1 MLRTRRQFIKSL
13 SVAGA
18 ALAHPSF
25 VFANNTSAFAGKF
38 VLTLQ
43 ARGGWDVTYFC
54 DPKENQPGDEVI
66 TNWSKIERTQ
76 MAGNIAYAPVANNQA
91 FFERHHKK
99 TLIING
105 VDAQTNAHSI
115 GETANWSGRTADGYP
130 SLTALYAAANAPHL
144 PMTYLS
150 FGGWSRAAALLRPTI
165 LGHSVSQ
172 MRDFLRSG
180 IDDRG
185 QQLVDPQIWSLIR
198 QLHAENTQNM
208 LMDEMQLETSKRAR
222 TAYLQALNSSDALSE
237 FAELLPTSGELHEL
251 SGGNRL
257 ITQANFALLAFRAGV
272 SVSADLSDGGYDS
285 HANNDVQQIKLLGEL
300 TDAINY
306 VWDFAEALNIAD
318 RLVVIVGSD
327 FSRTPHYNSGNGKD
341 HWPVGSYM
349 IMEKGA
355 PYTNQV
361 IGKTDEGQN
370 AFGLDVL
377 EMRPIELGGV
387 KLLPA
392 HVQKALRRYLGLET
406 AAVAQAFPL
415 INTESINFFS

>member
-66 TNWSKIERTQ
+66 TNWSKTERTQ

-251 SGGNRL
+251 SSGNRL
-257 ITQANFALLAFRAGV
+257 ITQAHFALLAFRAGV

-285 HANNDVQQIKLLGEL
+285 HADNDAQQIKLLGEL

-306 VWDFAEALNIAD
+306 LWDFAEALDIAD